1 MKWHGSNG
9 MAGRRNHEC
18 LFVTQH
24 GRKFTF
30 LQFNTGTTL
39 KRFSNVAS
47 CVFHLLNPLLQVF
60 INFLQALGAEKIE
73 FPGTDGPKVYCF
85 DDAPLWPAWLPR
97 TLEKMKSSITAILG
111 SIAAILG
118 DAKHMLTA
126 LKDKEQNQ
134 SNQEE
139 LQALEDQV
147 AMFLKAR
154 ITTSLIIV
162 TCRSWTWR
170 MPFFFV
176 IVTNQRALPHLDRT
190 VMEE

>member
-1 MKWHGSNG
+1 
-9 MAGRRNHEC
+9 
-18 LFVTQH
+18 
-24 GRKFTF
+24 
-30 LQFNTGTTL
+30 
-39 KRFSNVAS
+39 
-47 CVFHLLNPLLQVF
+47 
-60 INFLQALGAEKIE
+60 
-73 FPGTDGPKVYCF
+73 
-85 DDAPLWPAWLPR
+85 
-97 TLEKMKSSITAILG
+97 MKSSITAILG

-170 MPFFFV
+170 MLFFFV